1 MREHLQ
7 SALDEAARLS
17 HWLREDRNSQTTLL
31 AIAQSVATSL
41 RAGGRVLSCG
51 NGGSMCDAMHLAEE
65 MTGRFERDRA
75 PLSAMAISDPSHL
88 TCSANDFGFEM
99 VFARGVQAWGRKG
112 DVLVA
117 LSTSGNSPNILKA
130 VEAARG
136 IGMVVIGFLGKGGGR
151 LLPLCDHAIVVP
163 STRSDRTQE
172 IHIQLIHCLI
182 ELVERQLHPE
192 NYPIGEVR
200 P

>member
-7 SALDEAARLS
+7 TALDEAARLS
-17 HWLREDRNSQTTLL
+17 NWLREDRASQATLL
-31 AIAQSVATSL
+31 AIAQSVASSL

-112 DVLVA
+112 DVLVG
-117 LSTSGNSPNILKA
+117 LSTSGNSPNVLRA
-130 VEAARG
+130 VEAARS
-136 IGMVVIGFLGKGGGR
+136 IGMVVVGFLGKGGGR
-151 LLPLCDHAIVVP
+151 MLPLCDHAIVVP
-163 STRSDRTQE
+163 SARSDRTQE

-192 NYPIGEVR
+192 NYPPGEVR

>member
-7 SALDEAARLS
+7 AALNEAERLAL
-17 HWLREDRNSQTTLL
+17 WLREDRATQETLL
-31 AIAQSVATSL
+31 DVARSVAESL

-99 VFARGVQAWGRKG
+99 VFARGVQAWGRRG
-112 DVLVA
+112 DVLVG
-117 LSTSGNSPNILKA
+117 LSTSGNSPNVLQA
-130 VEAARG
+130 VAAARAM
-136 IGMVVIGFLGKGGGR
+136 GMVVVGFLGKGGGR
-151 LLPLCDHAIVVP
+151 MASLCDHAIVVP
-163 STRSDRTQE
+163 SPRSDRTQE
-172 IHIQLIHCLI
+172 IHIKLIHCLI

-192 NYPIGEVR
+192 NYPTDEVR
-200 P
+200 T